1 MRHDLAGARQGNA
14 DIVRPGLREPSFHRD
29 GPSGEVVGTLN
40 LDVFEVNGIARFE
53 PRRLPDSA
61 LHPVPVLLAGE
72 RAAEAAAIPVV
83 GRAGV
88 DSQNE

>member
-1 MRHDLAGARQGNA
+1 MRHDLAGARQGDA
-14 DIVRPGLREPSFHRD
+14 DIVGFRLREPSLHRD
-29 GPSGEVVGTLN
+29 GPSGEVIGTLN
-40 LDVFEVNGIARFE
+40 LDVFEVNGTPRFE

-61 LHPVPVLLAGE
+61 LDPVPVLLARE

-83 GRAGV
+83 GRAGI